1 MRSESRGNA
10 VVILSRPTL
19 PGNVSG
25 RSPGR
30 HAKGEQKSHRERI
43 IESATDLFFERG
55 YEKTN
60 TEKIAQ
66 RAKISKREVYL
77 HFADKREILAAVIT
91 EVQSEMQ
98 SRMDADW
105 SSTDEIKE
113 VLIKAATAIQRFI
126 LSERFGKLVRI
137 LAAVSYHDPAMVA
150 QFFDMGPNQGR
161 LATARYLKEQM
172 KSGKLRRAD
181 HLKAADDFLDLVIGA
196 RLMTAVILGYV
207 DSGRHKRI
215 NVKHAVEVFL
225 AIYAPKP

>member
-1 MRSESRGNA
+1 MRSKSRRD
-10 VVILSRPTL
+10 VVVTPSRPTA
-19 PGNVSG
+19 PGEVAG

-30 HAKGEQKSHRERI
+30 RAKGRQKSHRERI

-66 RAKISKREVYL
+66 RARISKREVYL

-105 SSTDEIKE
+105 SSPGEIKE
-113 VLIKAATAIQRFI
+113 VLIRAATAIQHFI

-137 LAAVSYHDPAMVA
+137 VAAVSYHDPAMVA
-150 QFFDMGPNQGR
+150 QFFDMGPNRGR

-172 KSGKLRRAD
+172 KSGRLRRAD

-196 RLMTAVILGYV
+196 RLMTAVILGHT
-207 DSGRHKRI
+207 DSGRRKPT

-225 AIYAPKP
+225 AIYAPQP